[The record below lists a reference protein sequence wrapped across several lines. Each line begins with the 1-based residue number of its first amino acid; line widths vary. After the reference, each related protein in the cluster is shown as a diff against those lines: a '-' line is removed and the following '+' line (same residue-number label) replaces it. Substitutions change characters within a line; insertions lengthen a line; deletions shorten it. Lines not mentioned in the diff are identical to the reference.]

1 MTTLHSLLADA
12 MEQFLAHHRALGKR
26 FDSEAATLLLLDRYL
41 LEQQIASLEAITPA
55 LLEAFLGSRPRAS
68 ARSYNHLLNVLQRF
82 FHWLERQ
89 ALLCP
94 SPLRTRPRHATSQLL
109 PFLFEPAQVEQLMR
123 LAADLPD
130 ARRTH
135 RRGAAYRISFALMYS
150 LGLRVGEVARLCRQ
164 DIDRERHCLIIRQTK
179 FAKTRMVPVGPHL
192 EAQLLQYLDADDGI
206 GSASP
211 TDPVVSVSRDHR
223 RPLSSHSISRAFQR
237 VLPQLELTLP
247 PGVAA
252 PRLHCLRH
260 SFAVGTLLR
269 WYRSGT
275 DPNVRLS
282 GLSTFLGHVDPTST
296 AVYLTITDALLAEA
310 NTRFER
316 FAAPALREVHRP

>member
-12 MEQFLAHHRALGKR
+12 IEQFLAHHRTLGKR

-94 SPLRTRPRHATSQLL
+94 SPLRTRPRHVTSQLL

-130 ARRTH
+130 ARRAH

-164 DIDRERHCLIIRQTK
+164 DLDRERHCLIIRQTK
-179 FAKTRMVPVGPHL
+179 FAKTRMVPFGPHL
-192 EAQLLQYLDADDGI
+192 EAQLLRYLDTDQDI
-206 GSASP
+206 GSALP
-211 TDPVVSVSRDHR
+211 TDPVISVSRDHR
-223 RPLSSHSISRAFQR
+223 QPLTSHSISRVFQR
-237 VLPQLELTLP
+237 LLPQLELTLP
-247 PGVAA
+247 PDVAA

-269 WYRSGT
+269 WYRSGV

-282 GLSTFLGHVDPTST
+282 WLSTFLGHVDPTST
-296 AVYLTITDALLAEA
+296 AVYLTITDALLGEA

-316 FAAPALREVHRP
+316 FAAPALQEARRP

>member
-1 MTTLHSLLADA
+1 MTTLNSLLADA

-26 FDSEAATLLLLDRYL
+26 FDTEAATLQLLDRYL
-41 LEQQIASLEAITPA
+41 LEQQVASLEAITPA

-68 ARSYNHLLNVLQRF
+68 GRSYNHLLNVLQRF

-89 ALLCP
+89 GLLCP

-109 PFLFEPAQVEQLMR
+109 PFLFEPAQVEQLLR
-123 LAADLPD
+123 LAEGLPD
-130 ARRTH
+130 ARRTY

-150 LGLRVGEVARLCRQ
+150 LGLRVGEVARLCCQ

-179 FAKTRMVPVGPHL
+179 FAKTRMVPFGPHL

-206 GSASP
+206 GSALP
-211 TDPVVSVSRDHR
+211 TDPVISVSRDHR
-223 RPLSSHSISRAFQR
+223 RPLSRHSISRAFQR
-237 VLPQLELTLP
+237 LLPQLELTLP

-269 WYRSGT
+269 WYRSGV

-282 GLSTFLGHVDPTST
+282 WLSTFLGHVDPTST

-316 FAAPALREVHRP
+316 FAAPALQEARRP